1 MAFKMKGFDPG
12 EGTGLNA
19 KRKLLRK
26 RIEATNTISKSLGKT
41 NTLPKKIDYE
51 FNPTMKSNKN
61 EGVNKVNYKPT
72 IKPQKTKKG
81 ALKLKTDKKI
91 DGKRVNKTDSG
102 RIEGEILGIYDNEY
116 NEAKQDKDLKRIKQL
131 EKRMLKLRNTV
142 VKRGDGELFTKNKSH
157 IDMSKFGK
165 SPMKKHHDKKRGYD
179 TQGADA
185 KEELKKQHINLEN
198 KHLRNEALNKKDNNK
213 RRLKEVKSSIRDLR
227 KERIKKIGNKK
238 AQANLKSAIAGL
250 KDKKKELKGKNKK
263 KVYLGGFNPNIK
275 K

>member
-19 KRKLLRK
+19 KRKLPRRINK
-26 RIEATNTISKSLGKT
+26 RVEATNTISKALGKT
-41 NTLPKKIDYE
+41 NTLPTKIDYE

-72 IKPQKTKKG
+72 IKPKRTKKS

-91 DGKRVNKTDSG
+91 DGKRVKKTDTD

-142 VKRGDGELFTKNKSH
+142 IKRGDGELFTKNKSH
-157 IDMSKFGK
+157 IDMSKFN
-165 SPMKKHHDKKRGYD
+165 SPNKMKGNKRGYD
-179 TQGADA
+179 TGGFEA
-185 KEELKKQHINLEN
+185 KEE
-198 KHLRNEALNKKDNNK
+198 KDQNK

-227 KERIKKIGNKK
+227 IERLKKIGNKR
-238 AQANLKSAIAGL
+238 AQTNLKSAIAGL
-250 KDKKKELKGKNKK
+250 KEKKKQLKNK
-263 KVYLGGFNPNIK
+263 
-275 K
+275 

>member
-19 KRKLLRK
+19 KRKLPRRINK
-26 RIEATNTISKSLGKT
+26 RVEATNTISKALGKT
-41 NTLPKKIDYE
+41 NTLPTKIDYE

-72 IKPQKTKKG
+72 IKPKRTKKS

-91 DGKRVNKTDSG
+91 DGKRVKKTDTD

-142 VKRGDGELFTKNKSH
+142 IKRGDGELFTKNKSH

-179 TQGADA
+179 TGGFEA
-185 KEELKKQHINLEN
+185 KEE
-198 KHLRNEALNKKDNNK
+198 KDQNK

-227 KERIKKIGNKK
+227 IERLKKIGNKR
-238 AQANLKSAIAGL
+238 AQTNLKSAIAGL
-250 KDKKKELKGKNKK
+250 KEKKKQLKNK
-263 KVYLGGFNPNIK
+263 
-275 K
+275 